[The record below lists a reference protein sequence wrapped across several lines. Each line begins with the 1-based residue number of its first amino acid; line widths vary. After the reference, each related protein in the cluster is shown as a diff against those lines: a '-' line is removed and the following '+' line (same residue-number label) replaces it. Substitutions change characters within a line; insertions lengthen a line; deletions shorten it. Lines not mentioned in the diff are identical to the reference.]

1 MKKINVLTTLSA
13 LILTAFM
20 AACADD
26 HATDNDQKQNP
37 EKVGTVFIGTN
48 AIKIAD
54 NPATRTSLDYTFGEN
69 DFNFFWEPGD
79 FVWNY
84 NSWDMFVTN
93 ITKKAKLAKFTS
105 SNQYTD
111 TEIPITFCGPYSAA
125 PYAVIFS
132 DLMQAEPNNTAHL
145 GDGGDCGIGKAKR
158 QPNGVYRF
166 TLEHRSA
173 YLCLLPRTPNGLTST
188 VITKVTIT
196 SDNPII
202 GYSGLQPD
210 GSLSSPVGGTGQDL
224 TKQVITLGNSGQGFP
239 LNNAQTSQA
248 TNAIY
253 SVIYPGTHAL
263 KIEYT
268 LKDTQ
273 TGVETTV
280 TKTIPSLNYAP
291 NTLTP
296 ITANLALPTPP
307 TPEYYM
313 WDAQHDYWW
322 NHLQPDGTP
331 DGNYPQNNT
340 DPRWYNENY
349 PGYMRYDAQT
359 TRFQALPNAN
369 EMWWYMMKGKPH
381 WDATNTYVT
390 ASGGHLQA
398 TAAPGLWLLKK
409 AAIVDYLI
417 NTEHYPSTLTWEKMK
432 EGYGEAGT
440 PADPIAS
447 PMNYRAVGMSHTVSA
462 TAGRPSASE
471 IGNYF
476 FLPALGYY
484 YASGTLTNFGSSG
497 VYWSSSGHPGA
508 GDLGYAFI
516 FDSYGTGNVMVTDN
530 NREAGAQA
538 RPFE

>member
-1 MKKINVLTTLSA
+1 MKKTNLLATLLA

-26 HATDNDQKQNP
+26 HTTDSDQKQNP

-48 AIKIAD
+48 TIKIAD

-79 FVWNY
+79 FVWNRG
-84 NSWDMFVTN
+84 NWDMFFTN

-111 TEIPITFCGPYSAA
+111 TEIPITFCGTNSAA

-132 DLMQAEPNNTAHL
+132 DLTQAEPNNTAHL

-158 QPNGVYRF
+158 QPDGVYRF

-196 SDNPII
+196 SDNAII
-202 GYSGLQPD
+202 GYSYLQAD
-210 GSLSSPVGGTGQDL
+210 GNLSTPTGGTGQDL
-224 TKQVITLGNSGQGFP
+224 KKQVITLGTGGQGFP

-263 KIEYT
+263 TIEYS

-273 TGVETTV
+273 TGVEGTV
-280 TKTIPSLNYAP
+280 TKTIPSQNYAP

-296 ITANLALPTPP
+296 ITANLKVIAPSLFPYTKG
-307 TPEYYM
+307 YYL
-313 WDAQHDYWW
+313 WDAKQEYWY
-322 NHLQPDGTP
+322 NSLNADGTP
-331 DGNYPQNNT
+331 DFSKSPYYVGKAGSG
-340 DPRWYNENY
+340 DRWYNESY
-349 PGYMRYDAQT
+349 PGQGIRNDATQNEL
-359 TRFQALPNAN
+359 FKKLPNVN
-369 EMWWYMMKGKPH
+369 EMFWYASRGDAH
-381 WDATNTYVT
+381 WVESNEIYSYGDHLWYI
-390 ASGGHLQA
+390 GGI
-398 TAAPGLWLLKK
+398 WLKK
-409 AAIVDYLI
+409 KSTILRDNPDVSEHRFSNSYPDSYGVDKDWRTT
-417 NTEHYPSTLTWEKMK
+417 N
-432 EGYGEAGT
+432 GN
-440 PADPIAS
+440 DPIPDPQFTPIQGA
-447 PMNYRAVGMSHTVSA
+447 PANTDD
-462 TAGRPSASE
+462 
-471 IGNYF
+471 YF
-476 FLPALGYY
+476 FLPALGYFSNGAIGFGFEGY
-484 YASGTLTNFGSSG
+484 YWGSSAIT
-497 VYWSSSGHPGA
+497 WPTAPHPGA
-508 GDLGYAFI
+508 WTLWFWKSLVRVTSIDRLEGY
-516 FDSYGTGNVMVTDN
+516 
-530 NREAGAQA
+530 QA

>member
-1 MKKINVLTTLSA
+1 MKKTNLLATLPA

-48 AIKIAD
+48 TIKIAD

-69 DFNFFWEPGD
+69 DFNFFWEPND
-79 FVWNY
+79 FVWNRS
-84 NSWDMFVTN
+84 NWDMFFTN
-93 ITKKAKLAKFTS
+93 ITAKAKLAKFTS

-111 TEIPITFCGPYSAA
+111 TEIPITFCGTNSGA
-125 PYAVIFS
+125 PYAVIFR
-132 DLMQAEPNNTAHL
+132 DLTQAEPNNTAHL

-158 QPNGVYRF
+158 QPDGVYRF

-196 SDNPII
+196 SDNAII
-202 GYSGLQPD
+202 GYSYLQAD
-210 GSLSSPVGGTGQDL
+210 GNLSTPTGGTGQDL
-224 TKQVITLGNSGQGFP
+224 KKQVITLGTGGQGFP

-273 TGVETTV
+273 TNVETTV
-280 TKTIPSLNYAP
+280 TKTIPSQSYDP

-296 ITANLALPTPP
+296 ITANLAIATPAAP
-307 TPEYYM
+307 KYYM

-340 DPRWYNENY
+340 DPRWYNPTF
-349 PGYMRYDAQT
+349 PGNGIRNDAQT
-359 TRFQALPNAN
+359 PLFQTLPNAN
-369 EMWWYMMKGKPH
+369 ELWWYVNKGDPH
-381 WDATNTYVT
+381 WDNKGGGVCAM
-390 ASGGHLQA
+390 GGHLQA
-398 TAAPGLWLLKK
+398 IGGLWLRKK
-409 AAIVDYLI
+409 NTIVDYLI

-432 EGYGEAGT
+432 EGCGGPGT
-440 PADPIAS
+440 AAAPIAS
-447 PMNYRAVGMSHTVSA
+447 PTDYRTIRNIVFDTPAS
-462 TAGRPSASE
+462 GRPSDAE
-471 IGNYF
+471 ISGYF
-476 FLPALGYY
+476 FLAASGYY
-484 YASGTLTNFGSSG
+484 MYGVLQVPFLNGNYWSLSGSSG
-497 VYWSSSGHPGA
+497 DEAYNLNFSSSVVA
-508 GDLGYAFI
+508 MASNYRN
-516 FDSYGTGNVMVTDN
+516 YGFT
-530 NREAGAQA
+530 A

>member
-1 MKKINVLTTLSA
+1 MKKTNLLATLPA

-26 HATDNDQKQNP
+26 HTTDSDQKQNP

-188 VITKVTIT
+188 VITKVTII
-196 SDNPII
+196 SDNSII
-202 GYSGLQPD
+202 GYSYLQPD

-224 TKQVITLGNSGQGFP
+224 TKQVITLGTGGQGFP

-273 TGVETTV
+273 TGVEGTV

-296 ITANLALPTPP
+296 ITANLTLPTLNLK
-307 TPEYYM
+307 YYM
-313 WDAQHDYWW
+313 WDAKKGHDVTYG
-322 NHLQPDGTP
+322 HLDA
-331 DGNYPQNNT
+331 DGNYDRNYPKNNT
-340 DPRWYNENY
+340 DPRWHHENPGGVAGPLAATESCENY
-349 PGYMRYDAQT
+349 P
-359 TRFQALPNAN
+359 NVN
-369 EMWWYMMKGKPH
+369 ELFWYYLKGDPH
-381 WDATNTYVT
+381 WENNAGVQVMN
-390 ASGGHLQA
+390 GHLQEIK
-398 TAAPGLWLLKK
+398 GLWLRKKSVILAYLK
-409 AAIVDYLI
+409 A
-417 NTEHYPSTLTWEKMK
+417 NGYPTTLTENDLKNSYK
-432 EGYGEAGT
+432 DT
-440 PADPIAS
+440 PTATPIDYRITGS
-447 PMNYRAVGMSHTVSA
+447 PAVNPFITP
-462 TAGRPSASE
+462 TPGRPA
-471 IGNYF
+471 NTADYF
-476 FLPALGYY
+476 FLPAAGGYSIWGGG
-484 YASGTLTNFGSSG
+484 ALEMFGTYGW
-497 VYWSSSGHPGA
+497 YWSSSAYPNNINFA
-508 GDLGYAFI
+508 YNLTF
-516 FDSYGTGNVMVTDN
+516 SSNSVTVFYQN
-530 NREAGAQA
+530 NRTSGYPE

>member
-1 MKKINVLTTLSA
+1 MKKTNLLATLPA

-48 AIKIAD
+48 TIKIAD
-54 NPATRTSLDYTFGEN
+54 NHATRTSLDYTFGEN
-69 DFNFFWEPGD
+69 DFNFFWEPND
-79 FVWNY
+79 FVWNRS
-84 NSWDMFVTN
+84 NWDMFFTN
-93 ITKKAKLAKFTS
+93 ITAKAKLAKFTS

-111 TEIPITFCGPYSAA
+111 TEIPITYCGTNSGA

-132 DLMQAEPNNTAHL
+132 DLTQAEPNNTAHL

-196 SDNPII
+196 SDNAII
-202 GYSGLQPD
+202 GYSYLQAD
-210 GSLSSPVGGTGQDL
+210 GNLSTPTGGTGQDL
-224 TKQVITLGNSGQGFP
+224 KKQVITLGTGGQGFP

-273 TGVETTV
+273 TNVETTV

-296 ITANLALPTPP
+296 ITANLAVIPSLPKF
-307 TPEYYM
+307 YM
-313 WDAQHDYWW
+313 WDAQQHYW
-322 NHLQPDGTP
+322 LGYESEQPFIMQGSPGATR
-331 DGNYPQNNT
+331 GQNFPQSNS
-340 DPRWYNENY
+340 DPRYYNPSF
-349 PGYMRYDAQT
+349 PGTGLRNDAQT
-359 TRFQALPNAN
+359 PLFQTIPNVN
-369 EMWWYMMKGKPH
+369 ELWWYIKKGDPH
-381 WDATNTYVT
+381 FDSRRGIVFAAYDGHLRM
-390 ASGGHLQA
+390 SGGV
-398 TAAPGLWLLKK
+398 WLRKKNTILTYLK
-409 AAIVDYLI
+409 
-417 NTEHYPSTLTWEKMK
+417 NTEHYPSTLTWNDLK
-432 EGYGEAGT
+432 EGYWDSPTDT
-440 PADPIAS
+440 PVDYRTTEVFFSSPINRGIPA
-447 PMNYRAVGMSHTVSA
+447 N
-462 TAGRPSASE
+462 
-471 IGNYF
+471 IGDYF
-476 FLPALGYY
+476 FLPVAGTYINGWFRNLGGM
-484 YASGTLTNFGSSG
+484 GT
-497 VYWSSSGHPGA
+497 YWSSSGSTLYTGTAYALYFHSMRIGIDGSSRTA
-508 GDLGYAFI
+508 GFP
-516 FDSYGTGNVMVTDN
+516 
-530 NREAGAQA
+530 A